1 VVLRVILILIIIV
14 IVIITAQNECTRARE
29 IV

>member
-1 VVLRVILILIIIV
+1 MVLRVILILIIIV

>member
-1 VVLRVILILIIIV
+1 VLRVILILILIL